1 MTIIDILLDSLS
13 KQEEKFG
20 KDSDYVAK
28 TCQQL
33 GEFYLEEQQYD
44 LASNYFKRALE
55 IRINLYMPNS
65 PEVSYLTN
73 AVNVTESMKQSTKKQ
88 VCHLASVT
96 IFHTFA

>member
-33 GEFYLEEQQYD
+33 GKFYLTEEQYD
-44 LASNYFKRALE
+44 SASNYFKRALE
-55 IRINLYMPNS
+55 IRVNLYMPNS

-73 AVNVTESMKQSTKKQ
+73 AVNVAESLKQSTKK
-88 VCHLASVT
+88 
-96 IFHTFA
+96 

>member
-33 GEFYLEEQQYD
+33 GKFYLTEEQYD

-55 IRINLYMPNS
+55 VRVNLYMPNS
-65 PEVSYLTN
+65 PEVAYLIN
-73 AVNVTESMKQSTKKQ
+73 AVNVAESMKQSTKK
-88 VCHLASVT
+88 
-96 IFHTFA
+96 

>member
-1 MTIIDILLDSLS
+1 MR
-13 KQEEKFG
+13 KQEDKFG

-33 GEFYLEEQQYD
+33 GEFYLKGEQYD
-44 LASNYFKRALE
+44 LAGNYFKRALE

-73 AVNVTESMKQSTKKQ
+73 AVNVAESLKQSTKK
-88 VCHLASVT
+88 
-96 IFHTFA
+96 